1 MLHSSKSIE
10 SKIPELESGFAS
22 QFVLDFWKV
31 TEPFCALSFLICVI
45 FNYEIITILELLWMH
60 SVLLLVW

>member
-31 TEPFCALSFLICVI
+31 TEPFCALSFLNMCNI
-45 FNYEIITILELLWMH
+45 
-60 SVLLLVW
+60 